1 VIGVWLFGVPINGS
15 LPLLLGL
22 SALFMLTSLGLGIL
36 VSTVATTQQEALL
49 MTFATALP
57 TVYLS
62 GFMFPIEAMPWW
74 LQLVSYVIPARYAL
88 VIMRGIIL
96 KGVGLEI
103 LIEQVLAVLIFSMIV
118 VLLAATR
125 FRKSLD

>member
-1 VIGVWLFGVPINGS
+1 
-15 LPLLLGL
+15 
-22 SALFMLTSLGLGIL
+22 
-36 VSTVATTQQEALL
+36 

-74 LQLVSYVIPARYAL
+74 LQLVSYLIPARYAL

-103 LIEQVLAVLIFSMIV
+103 LIEQVIAVLIFSTIV
-118 VLLAATR
+118 VVLAATR
-125 FRKSLD
+125 FRKKLD